1 MNATRRR
8 RRIRQRIADIKKLN
22 KNVTDQ
28 VLYRILRRDMAET
41 TYSDAMIR
49 EAIATKEN

>member
-28 VLYRILRRDMAET
+28 VLYRILRRDMADA
-41 TYSDAMIR
+41 TYSDVLLHQ
-49 EAIATKEN
+49 AIATKEN